1 MNTRETDAPTAAPGR
16 PDGGYGWVVVAAGAL
31 ITCVAAG
38 AMFSL
43 AVYLQPISTDT
54 GWSRAGISA
63 AMTLDFLVMGAA
75 AFGWG
80 ALSDRYGTR
89 PVILAASLL
98 LGLGLLLASRATSL
112 LAFQLGYGVLV
123 GVAGG
128 AFFAPLMAVTTLWF
142 ERHRALAVSLVSAG
156 MGVAPMTV
164 SPLASWLILEHGW
177 RTAMTTTGIAALL
190 LLIPA
195 ALFVR
200 QPPAGMAGQARP
212 EAEEP
217 GLSVRQALR
226 SAPFAAL
233 ALTFFLC
240 CAAHSGPIFHV
251 VSFATFCGIAPM
263 AAVTIYSVEGLAG
276 LGGRLLLGTL
286 ADRLGTKRVLIAG
299 LLLQALVIGVYSQ
312 AHAIGEFYGLSILLG
327 AAYGGVMPLY
337 AALARDYFGPRIMG
351 SVLGAAVMA
360 SSLGMAF
367 GPLAGGW
374 IFDHFNGYAWLYLG
388 SAAVGMGAVAM
399 AFAFPPSPT
408 RAPPH
413 PA

>member
-1 MNTRETDAPTAAPGR
+1 METHDTDGAGR
-16 PDGGYGWVVVAAGAL
+16 TDGGYGWIIVAAGAL

-43 AVYLQPISTDT
+43 AVYLQPISADT

-63 AMTLDFLVMGAA
+63 AMTLDFLVMGLA

-80 ALSDRYGTR
+80 ALSDRYGAR
-89 PVILAASLL
+89 PVVLSASLL

-128 AFFAPLMAVTTLWF
+128 AFFAPLMALTTTWF
-142 ERHRALAVSLVSAG
+142 DRHRALAVSLVSAG

-164 SPLASWLILEHGW
+164 SPLASWLILEYGW
-177 RTAMTTTGIAALL
+177 RTAMTTIGIAALL

-195 ALFVR
+195 ALLIR
-200 QPPAGMAGQARP
+200 QPPSAGLARQAQP
-212 EAEEP
+212 ETTAP
-217 GLSVRQALR
+217 NLSVRQALR
-226 SAPFAAL
+226 SAPFVVL

-276 LGGRLLLGTL
+276 LGGRLLLGAL

-299 LLLQALVIGVYSQ
+299 LLLQAVVIGVYSQ
-312 AHAIGEFYGLSILLG
+312 ARLIGEFYGLSILLG

-337 AALARDYFGPRIMG
+337 AVLARDWFGPRIMG
-351 SVLGAAVMA
+351 SIFGAAVMA

-388 SAAVGMGAVAM
+388 SAAVGVGAVAM
-399 AFAFPPSPT
+399 AFAFPPSPA
-408 RAPPH
+408 RAAPQTG
-413 PA
+413 

>member
-1 MNTRETDAPTAAPGR
+1 METHDTDGAGR
-16 PDGGYGWVVVAAGAL
+16 TDGGYGWIIVAAGAL

-43 AVYLQPISTDT
+43 AVYLQPISADT

-63 AMTLDFLVMGAA
+63 AMTLDFLVMGIA

-89 PVILAASLL
+89 PVVLAASVL

-112 LAFQLGYGVLV
+112 TAFQLGYGVLV

-128 AFFAPLMAVTTLWF
+128 AFFAPLMALATTWF

-164 SPLASWLILEHGW
+164 SPLAGWLILEYGW
-177 RTAMTTTGIAALL
+177 RTAMATTGIAALL

-195 ALFVR
+195 GLLIR
-200 QPPAGMAGQARP
+200 QPPAAWLAGQAHA
-212 EAEEP
+212 EAAGP
-217 GLSVRQALR
+217 APSVRQALR
-226 SAPFAAL
+226 SAPFIAL

-276 LGGRLLLGTL
+276 LGGRLLLGAL
-286 ADRLGTKRVLIAG
+286 ADRLGTRRVLIAG
-299 LLLQALVIGVYSQ
+299 LLLQAVVIGVYSQ
-312 AHAIGEFYGLSILLG
+312 ARLIGEFYGLSILLG

-337 AALARDYFGPRIMG
+337 AVLARDWFGPRIMG
-351 SVLGAAVMA
+351 SIFGAAVMA

-388 SAAVGMGAVAM
+388 SAAVGIGAVAV
-399 AFAFPPSPT
+399 AFAFPRSPA
-408 RAPPH
+408 R
-413 PA
+413 PALQAG